1 MKTYPHRLSLLL
13 FCSILC
19 CVAAC
24 ETGREST
31 RQPKVHALFILLKND
46 TDAIRRTVDRNEKEM
61 LDLMQLVSRHCE
73 VNVTLME
80 SHPGIEGEVTD
91 RRFVNNES
99 KAKREYPQPDII
111 KPDQVI
117 EWLSQVKT
125 GPMDTLLIYFSGHGK
140 MGRYGDHLLL
150 FDKTDDE
157 NRLSRDVLEARLDE
171 KPARLKMLITDT
183 CSQMATEE
191 LLSRKTVEF
200 VGVEP
205 NARFFAKN
213 LFLEHT
219 GFLNITAASPG
230 KLAYGDTDIGGY
242 FTSAIADSLNSDTDK
257 DPKDNFLSWIEVFN
271 AAKEKTQK
279 LAEQATP
286 PKIQTPVA
294 HLLPKSLRD
303 TAEPPPERTPSS
315 PEEPAHPAIAEVQT
329 TATLNVTSTPNGA
342 TVYVD
347 GTAIGTTPRTYEV
360 ELGFQTEK
368 SVEVGLSLEGYKQK
382 LAHVTLKRG
391 EHATWQNVPLEKKA
405 VQFPQRIT
413 GNDGAE
419 MVLIPAG
426 EFQMGSNSYNDAK
439 PVHTVYVDA
448 FYMDVYEVTNA
459 QFKAFVDANPQWRK
473 ARIPSNYHGAPYLS
487 RWSGNSYPSGQDDYP
502 VICGSWYAAMAY
514 AEWAGKR
521 LPTEAEWEKA
531 ARGGLQGQRY
541 PWGNEIDA
549 NKANYGDNLR
559 GFTAVGSYGAN
570 GYGLY
575 DMAGNMWEWCLDAYD
590 ADFYARSPRQNPLA
604 GEMTLREVSVNY
616 RNVTT
621 WRVMRGGSWLNL
633 ARGLRVASRAGYP
646 PGSGGRPVSFSSH
659 PNSEMYFGFRCAMDV
674 TP

>member
-1 MKTYPHRLSLLL
+1 MKTYRHGLSLLL

-24 ETGREST
+24 DTRREST
-31 RQPKVHALFILLKND
+31 RPPKVHALFILLKND
-46 TDAIRRTVDRNEKEM
+46 TYAIQTTVTRNQETM
-61 LDLMQLVSRHCE
+61 MDLMKLVSRHCE
-73 VNVTLME
+73 VNLTLME
-80 SHPGIEGEVTD
+80 SLPGTEGEITE

-99 KAKREYPQPDII
+99 KTKREYPQPDII
-111 KPDQVI
+111 KHAQVT
-117 EWLSQVKT
+117 EWLSRVKT

-157 NRLSRDVLEARLDE
+157 NRLSRDVLEARLHE

-219 GFLNITAASPG
+219 GFLNVTAASPG

-257 DPKDNFLSWIEVFN
+257 DPKDNFLSWTEVFN
-271 AAKEKTQK
+271 AAKERTQK

-286 PKIQTPVA
+286 QKIQTPVA
-294 HLLPKSLRD
+294 HSLPKSPRD
-303 TAEPPPERTPSS
+303 TAEPPPEETPSF
-315 PEEPAHPAIAEVQT
+315 PEEPAHPAIAE
-329 TATLNVTSTPNGA
+329 G
-342 TVYVD
+342 
-347 GTAIGTTPRTYEV
+347 
-360 ELGFQTEK
+360 
-368 SVEVGLSLEGYKQK
+368 
-382 LAHVTLKRG
+382 
-391 EHATWQNVPLEKKA
+391 
-405 VQFPQRIT
+405 RIT

-426 EFQMGSNSYNDAK
+426 EFQMGSNNGYKDEK

-473 ARIPSNYHGAPYLS
+473 DQIPRSTIQFGEYLS
-487 RWSGNSYPSGQDDYP
+487 HWSGDSYPNGEGNSP
-502 VICGSWYAAMAY
+502 VNYVHWYAAMAY
-514 AEWAGKR
+514 AQWAGKR

-531 ARGGLQGQRY
+531 ARGGLVGKTY

-549 NKANYGDNLR
+549 SQANYDASWDGDIK
-559 GFTAVGSYGAN
+559 TAVGSYGAN

-575 DMAGNMWEWCLDAYD
+575 DMAGNVIEWCLDAYD
-590 ADFYARSPRQNPLA
+590 GDFYARSPRQNPLA
-604 GEMTLREVSVNY
+604 GAMTLREVSANY
-616 RNVTT
+616 RNVKVGRS
-621 WRVMRGGSWLNL
+621 RVLRGGYSNSS
-633 ARGLRVASRAGYP
+633 ARDLRVADRRG
-646 PGSGGRPVSFSSH
+646 
-659 PNSEMYFGFRCAMDV
+659 NSPSYATSDLGFRCARAV

>member
-1 MKTYPHRLSLLL
+1 MKTYPYGFSLLL

-19 CVAAC
+19 SIVAC

-46 TDAIRRTVDRNEKEM
+46 TDAIQRTVTQNQETM
-61 LDLMQLVSRHCE
+61 MDLMELVSRHCE
-73 VNVTLME
+73 VNLTLME
-80 SHPGIEGEVTD
+80 SYPGTEGEVTQ

-99 KAKREYPQPDII
+99 PTKREYPQPDII
-111 KPDQVI
+111 KPAQVL

-219 GFLNITAASPG
+219 GFLNVTAASPG
-230 KLAYGDTDIGGY
+230 ELAYGDTDIGGY

-271 AAKEKTQK
+271 TAKERTQK
-279 LAEQATP
+279 LAKQATP

-329 TATLNVTSTPNGA
+329 TATLNVTSKPYGA

-347 GTAIGTTPRTYEV
+347 GTAFGTTPLTYEV

-368 SVEVGLSLEGYKQK
+368 AVEVGLSLEGYKPK

-391 EHATWQNVPLEKKA
+391 QRATWNNVTLEKKA
-405 VQFPQRIT
+405 VQLPQRIT
-413 GNDGAE
+413 GNDGAA

-426 EFQMGSNSYNDAK
+426 EFQMGSNSGSDREK

-448 FYMDVYEVTNA
+448 FYMDVYEVTMGQYRKFLQA
-459 QFKAFVDANPQWRK
+459 TGHRALSWRVSK
-473 ARIPSNYHGAPYLS
+473 VSPTEMH
-487 RWSGNSYPSGQDDYP
+487 P
-502 VICGSWYAAMAY
+502 VVGVSWHDAMAY
-514 AEWAGKR
+514 ATWAGKR

-531 ARGGLQGQRY
+531 ARGGRVGQNY
-541 PWGNEIDA
+541 PWGNEFDA
-549 NKANYGDNLR
+549 SQANYNENLE
-559 GFTAVGSYGAN
+559 GTTAVGSYGEN

-575 DMAGNMWEWCLDAYD
+575 DMAGNAAEWCLDEWHHYT
-590 ADFYARSPRQNPLA
+590 RSPRQNPLA
-604 GEMTLREVSVNY
+604 GEMSLREVIADY
-616 RNVTT
+616 RNVSTGLAH
-621 WRVMRGGSWLNL
+621 MYRGGNWRTT
-633 ARGLRVASRAGYP
+633 AWGLRVTSRSWGAGP
-646 PGSGGRPVSFSSH
+646 II
-659 PNSEMYFGFRCAMDV
+659 GFRCVRAV